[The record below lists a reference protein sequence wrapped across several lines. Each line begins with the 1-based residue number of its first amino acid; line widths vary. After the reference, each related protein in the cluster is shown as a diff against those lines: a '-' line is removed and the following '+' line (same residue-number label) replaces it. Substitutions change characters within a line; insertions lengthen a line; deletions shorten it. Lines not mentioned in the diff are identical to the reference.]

1 MLNRNDN
8 TMRPEDY
15 PEGFS
20 EVIHDSFLEAA
31 RDFYGKED
39 ISDEELESFDEYQRD
54 LAEGQL

>member
-1 MLNRNDN
+1 
-8 TMRPEDY
+8 MRPEDY

-20 EVIHDSFLEAA
+20 EVIHDNFLEAA
-31 RDFYGKED
+31 RDYYGKED